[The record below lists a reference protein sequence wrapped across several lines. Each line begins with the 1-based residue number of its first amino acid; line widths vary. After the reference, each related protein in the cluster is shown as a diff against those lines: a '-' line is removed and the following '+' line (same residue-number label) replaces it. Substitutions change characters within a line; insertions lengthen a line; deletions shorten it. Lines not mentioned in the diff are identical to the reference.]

1 MTKFISQVFC
11 FGPESTD
18 ELDGFPY
25 RSKEQIFFD
34 FPNTFPSWLN
44 FYKINSHTFK
54 DIVTIFLHQRY
65 LVQKMITFVIPK
77 KWGKYMRN

>member
-34 FPNTFPSWLN
+34 FPNTYIPFLAEFLQNQFTHIQGHCHYIFASEIPCAKNDN
-44 FYKINSHTFK
+44 FCNS
-54 DIVTIFLHQRY
+54 
-65 LVQKMITFVIPK
+65 
-77 KWGKYMRN
+77 